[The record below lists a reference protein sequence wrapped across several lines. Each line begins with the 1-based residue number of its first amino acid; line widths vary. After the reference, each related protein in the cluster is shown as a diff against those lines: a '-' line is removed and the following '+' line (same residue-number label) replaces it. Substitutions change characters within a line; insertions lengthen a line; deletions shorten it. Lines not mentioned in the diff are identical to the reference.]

1 MVKPV
6 KEAPK
11 QSLEQLY
18 SLRFLP
24 TFAGVSLEEYVGEF
38 RLILVD
44 DVLFYTGDLAELWPR
59 LQRLYGSPKNSLSWW
74 YMADAIVKDGKVLK
88 NRYGYVTN

>member
-1 MVKPV
+1 MIKTV
-6 KEAPK
+6 KEAPE

-18 SLRFLP
+18 SLRFP
-24 TFAGVSLEEYVGEF
+24 THTEMSLEEYVGTF

-44 DVLFYTGDLAELWPR
+44 DVMFYTGDLAELWPQ
-59 LQRLYGSPKNSLSWW
+59 LQRLYRSPKDSLIWR
-74 YMADAIVKDGKVLK
+74 YEADAIIKDGKVLK